1 VNEVGT
7 PELAR
12 RRNET
17 DLERVDRNFQE
28 LLQEL
33 RVVSIGVQV
42 LLGFLLI
49 VPFSAGFGRV
59 SEAERYLYFG
69 VLLAVTVAAGLLIAP
84 TALHRLIFQRGDK
97 PYLVETS
104 NRFTIIGIAFLTLA
118 MTGILGFISGTLFDW
133 VFGAVVTALA
143 AGFFGG
149 CWFGFGLRRRRQLE
163 RYDFSRK
170 Y

>member
-1 VNEVGT
+1 M
-7 PELAR
+7 
-12 RRNET
+12 RNET

-49 VPFSAGFGRV
+49 VPFSAGFGHV
-59 SEAERYLYFG
+59 STAERYLYFA
-69 VLLAVTVAAGLLIAP
+69 VLLTVAVAAGLLIAP

-97 PYLVETS
+97 PYLVETA
-104 NRFTIIGIAFLTLA
+104 NRFTIVGIVFLTVAMIGILS
-118 MTGILGFISGTLFDW
+118 FISGTLFGW
-133 VFGAVVTALA
+133 VTGGVITALA

-149 CWFGFGLRRRRQLE
+149 SWFGVGLRRRRQLE
-163 RYDFSRK
+163 RDD
-170 Y
+170 